1 MHSEEPLLGHLYSH
15 LAKFFGKCQKGP
27 FLQIRSHMQT
37 AEMELAYVYVYM
49 KLKHII
55 EHMQVKERAIQC

>member
-27 FLQIRSHMQT
+27 FLQIRSHIFI
-37 AEMELAYVYVYM
+37 VICIV
-49 KLKHII
+49 LKFMHNYFVHVII
-55 EHMQVKERAIQC
+55 DIT